1 MTNEEHLTKLKQGVE
16 GWNQWRKRSHFQIK
30 PDLTQ
35 ITKTDLCKAHFDG
48 AILSR
53 VNLSRVD
60 LSGVD
65 LSKVDLFGAN
75 LSGANLSGTNLSEA
89 NLSGAKLVGANLS
102 GAILSE
108 AILSEAK
115 LIAANLSGAY
125 LWKSNLSE
133 ANLSEAKLI
142 AANLIEANL
151 SKASLSKADLSRAY
165 LNEAKLIGANL
176 GGAKLNGANLVA
188 TQALGTNFEKATLTE
203 ACIEDW
209 NINSDTNLD
218 DVICQYVYLQNC
230 ATPLD
235 DVICQDF
242 CLQDEKQK
250 RLPDDGEELFAPGE
264 FTRVFKT
271 DAENRLTSLIKTF
284 RKSQPNY
291 SYDLVLD
298 RPDSRKLLVEALN
311 NCTKRLILVCPWL
324 CHHSIQSDILK
335 KLKVFLRK
343 GGCIDIGWG
352 NWNDISLRDVKL
364 CRGSETRQQ
373 LLTAVSKQGSN
384 WKYDVLESLEEL
396 EQEYPNQFKLKLLGT
411 HEKYLVWANS
421 NNSWAMM
428 GSHNFLTSSAIN
440 YDDGTP
446 SRERELGL
454 KTNDPHIVSQL
465 IERFDI
471 ARNWEE

>member
-1 MTNEEHLTKLKQGVE
+1 
-16 GWNQWRKRSHFQIK
+16 
-30 PDLTQ
+30 
-35 ITKTDLCKAHFDG
+35 
-48 AILSR
+48 
-53 VNLSRVD
+53 
-60 LSGVD
+60 
-65 LSKVDLFGAN
+65 LFGAN
-75 LSGANLSGTNLSEA
+75 LSGANLSEANLSEA
-89 NLSGAKLVGANLS
+89 NLSGAKLVGANLN
-102 GAILSE
+102 GADLSE
-108 AILSEAK
+108 AILSRANLSE
-115 LIAANLSGAY
+115 ANLSGAY

-142 AANLIEANL
+142 GAKLIEANL
-151 SKASLSKADLSRAY
+151 SKAYLSKADLSRAY

-209 NINSDTNLD
+209 NINSATNLD

-271 DAENRLTSLIKTF
+271 DDENRLTSLIKTF

-291 SYDLVLD
+291 TYDLVLD

-335 KLKVFLRK
+335 KLEAFLNK

-352 NWNDISLRDVKL
+352 NWNDIKEVQKVKL
-364 CRGSETRQQ
+364 RRGSATRQDI
-373 LLTAVSKQGSN
+373 LTAFD
-384 WKYDVLESLEEL
+384 WKYDVLESMEKL

-411 HEKYLVWANS
+411 HEKYLVWVNS
-421 NNSWAMM
+421 DNSWAMM
-428 GSHNFLTSSAIN
+428 GSHNFLN
-440 YDDGTP
+440 
-446 SRERELGL
+446 LL
-454 KTNDPHIVSQL
+454 L
-465 IERFDI
+465 
-471 ARNWEE
+471 